1 MTAIEQMKKFGYPVI
16 FDVTHST
23 QQPGGLGNASA
34 GQREMAPILAK
45 AAIAAG
51 ANGLFI
57 EVHTEPEKAKSD
69 AACIMPI
76 DWLEDLLKICKKI
89 FEIVNG

>member
-1 MTAIEQMKKFGYPVI
+1 
-16 FDVTHST
+16 
-23 QQPGGLGNASA
+23 
-34 GQREMAPILAK
+34 MAPVLAR
-45 AAIAAG
+45 AAVAAG

-76 DWLEDLLKICKKI
+76 GWVEDTLTTCKEI
-89 FEIVNG
+89 FEIVRQK